1 MKKNNKMKII
11 ALSLMAVLSI
21 GSFSACST
29 QDENNSNGASP
40 DISVSD
46 SDSNTN
52 DTEESKEDNK
62 STENNSQTDNK
73 NSSTQNDDDKE
84 NGEIPVL
91 SDPTPDEMG
100 ETINGILVYNRVAYE
115 LFGGGESLAQDYAKA
130 ISDIKNHFGDGIK
143 VYNVVV
149 PTHCGV
155 TLPEKFSD
163 RVSSQEDYL
172 NTICSSY
179 SADVIGVN
187 AYDTIM
193 HHRDEYLY
201 FNTDHHWTG
210 LAAYYAYRDFCKAAG
225 VEAISLD
232 DMERNKIEDYYG
244 SLAND
249 IEDSSLLDED
259 YVEYFTVNY
268 DIDTTLYDSNA
279 EDPQDYMLIHSYAEG
294 VNSYG
299 VFLGGD
305 QPLMVTKNKNGN
317 GKKIAVIKESYGNAF
332 APFIAYTYS
341 EAHIMDFRDIDFD
354 LKQYLIDN
362 EIDEVIFVNNAMA
375 SATPER
381 VEELEALAQ

>member
-1 MKKNNKMKII
+1 MKNNNKIKMI

-21 GSFSACST
+21 GSFTACST
-29 QDENNSNGASP
+29 QDSNSSDKNDSP
-40 DISVSD
+40 NTSVSD
-46 SDSNTN
+46 SDT
-52 DTEESKEDNK
+52 DTKDTDNN
-62 STENNSQTDNK
+62 SDGTENKDESGKESDTAQK
-73 NSSTQNDDDKE
+73 NDSTN
-84 NGEIPVL
+84 NGEIPEL
-91 SDPTPDEMG
+91 SDPTPDDMG

-115 LFGGGESLAQDYAKA
+115 LFGGGESLAKDYAKS
-130 ISDIKNHFGDGIK
+130 ISDIKNHFGDSIK

-179 SADVIGVN
+179 SADIVGVN
-187 AYDTIM
+187 TYDTIM

-210 LAAYYAYRDFCKAAG
+210 RAAYYAYEDFCKAAG
-225 VEAISLD
+225 IDAISLD
-232 DMERNKIEDYYG
+232 KMKSSKIEGYYG

-249 IEDSSLLDED
+249 IGDSSLLDED
-259 YVEYFTVNY
+259 YVEYFTVDY
-268 DIDTTLYDSNA
+268 DIDTTVYDSNA
-279 EDPQDYMLIHSYAEG
+279 ENPQDSMLIHDYAEG
-294 VNSYG
+294 ANSYG

-362 EIDEVIFVNNAMA
+362 EIDKVIFVNNAMA